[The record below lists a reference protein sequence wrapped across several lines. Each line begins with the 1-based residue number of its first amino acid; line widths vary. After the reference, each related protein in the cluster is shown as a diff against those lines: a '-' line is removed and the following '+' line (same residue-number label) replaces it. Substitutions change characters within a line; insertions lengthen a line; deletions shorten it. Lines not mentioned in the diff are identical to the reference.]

1 VGAAVLGE
9 LAAPGSAAEVVSHP
23 LGAALVVAA
32 LVLEGLALLAVLRL
46 SSLGEAT
53 P

>member
-9 LAAPGSAAEVVSHP
+9 LAAPGSVGAVVSHP
-23 LGAALVVAA
+23 LGAGLVVAA
-32 LVLEGLALLAVLRL
+32 LVLEGLALVAVVRL
-46 SSLGEAT
+46 SDLGEAA